1 MEPKTESRKKLAI
14 TINGTSYTTRDDDQ
28 EAAALMR
35 LAGVDPEKYDLARV
49 KRNGEHKVYVDGKV
63 IDLADGDEFITV
75 IFGVKVN
82 DTFVELDGRRQTGAS
97 IKEAAMTAGVPE
109 VALDWVLSEVLPN
122 GEQKVVPDEKH
133 IKVKCDDEFWAVPG
147 DDNS

>member
-1 MEPKTESRKKLAI
+1 M
-14 TINGTSYTTRDDDQ
+14 
-28 EAAALMR
+28 
-35 LAGVDPEKYDLARV
+35 
-49 KRNGEHKVYVDGKV
+49 YVDGKV

-82 DTFVELDGRRQTGAS
+82 DTFVELDGRCQTGAS
-97 IKEAAMTAGVPE
+97 IKEAAMSARVPE

-133 IKVKCDDEFWAVPG
+133 IKVKYDDEFWAVPG

>member
-1 MEPKTESRKKLAI
+1 MPASVSWGIARSMASTERRSR
-14 TINGTSYTTRDDDQ
+14 R
-28 EAAALMR
+28 
-35 LAGVDPEKYDLARV
+35 ARV
-49 KRNGEHKVYVDGKV
+49 NTNGEPKVYVDGKV

-82 DTFVELDGRRQTGAS
+82 DTFVELDGRCQTGAS
-97 IKEAAMTAGVPE
+97 IKEAAMSARVPE

-133 IKVKCDDEFWAVPG
+133 IKVKYDDEFWAVPG